1 MDTQEIANRLAAY
14 CRKGEWE
21 KAYTELFADDARS
34 IEQYASPLFE
44 KETIGLENMV
54 AKARKFDGM
63 IEKEHSLEVSEPL
76 VAGNTIAF
84 TITMDATMKDGG
96 RMNFTELC
104 LYQLKDGKIISEE
117 FFYPES

>member
-1 MDTQEIANRLAAY
+1 MEKQEIANRLAAY

-21 KAYTELFADDARS
+21 KAYTELFADDAKS
-34 IEQYASPLFE
+34 VEQYASPLFE
-44 KETIGLENMV
+44 KETIGREAML
-54 AKARKFDGM
+54 AKGRKFNNL
-63 IEKEHSLEVSEPL
+63 IEKEHSLEVSGPL

-96 RMNFTELC
+96 RTNFTELC
-104 LYQLKDGKIISEE
+104 LYQLKEGKIISEE